1 MTKTILQE
9 LIDKIEEIREQ
20 ESNVLSEESSYHPND
35 VKQARLIFT
44 TCQNVINKVRELLP
58 KEKIRL
64 VDSFDEGQANWD
76 EKCQDFKNGSEY
88 FDKCY
93 GVS

>member
-9 LIDKIEEIREQ
+9 LIDEIEKIREQ
-20 ESNVLSEESSYHPND
+20 ESNVLSEEGSYHPKD

-44 TCQNVINKVRELLP
+44 TCQNVLNKVRDLLP

-64 VDSFDEGQANWD
+64 VDAFDEGQANWD
-76 EKCQDFKNGSEY
+76 EKCQDFKNGSEF
-88 FDKCY
+88 FDRCY
-93 GVS
+93 DVA

>member
-9 LIDKIEEIREQ
+9 LIDEIEKIREQ
-20 ESNVLSEESSYHPND
+20 ESNVLSEESLYHPND
-35 VKQARLIFT
+35 VRQARLIFT
-44 TCQNVINKVRELLP
+44 TCQNVLNKVRDLLP

-64 VDSFDEGQANWD
+64 IDAFDEGQANWH
-76 EKCQDFKNGSEY
+76 EKCQDLKNGSEY

-93 GVS
+93 GVQ